1 MSAPSTPSPRLWLVA
16 PLLAFLIG
24 WVALFSWSGMVVESS
39 RYLIATLA
47 IGLAAVSLGVGLR
60 RAGLAAPVV
69 LGAQVVLALLALNAV
84 TAGAESW
91 RRVLPTRESISAT
104 TYAIYDGA
112 ATMNYYAAPV
122 SQNASH
128 TQAFLTACGLLVLLA
143 TDVLATW
150 VGRLPLVALPVLVT
164 LSVPIT
170 IMDARLSLLVFVL
183 TALLFLRLLGL
194 EHEENFAHWR
204 DLRARDLQAPARSG
218 SDRQAGSSSVL
229 LWTVSSVAVV
239 AAMLLAPLVPVT
251 DLLQR
256 SGTGGSGAGPG
267 GNFSLT
273 AVNPFIRLRRD
284 LVRQTHTPMLYATT
298 DSQDSGYLR
307 TTVLDE
313 FTSDSWRP
321 SKRQLPPEN
330 SANGDFPSPPG
341 LGPATSGRLSSW
353 DFRFA
358 RGFGTSWLPLPY
370 PVRSVEVPGIWRYD
384 SRTLDVAFLGGGPR
398 QDMAYSATAFTP
410 TITADRLRATV
421 GPPSSVRKAGTK
433 LPGDLPDVLTE
444 RAREVTRGAETDYDK
459 VVALQDWF
467 RTKGGFEYSLEQR
480 EGSGNDLLAAFVTDD
495 RVGYCEQFA
504 AAMATMVR
512 TLGIP
517 SRVVVGFLRGSSQPD
532 GRLLFTSDDRHAWPE
547 VYFSGFGWVRF
558 EPTPGQRTGA
568 APDWTRSDDAAADPE
583 AADAPTL
590 APVPRELPPDAF
602 SADSATSG
610 SGWVVPWQPL
620 VGLAV
625 LVLLML
631 TPAGVRRGQR
641 HRRLAPADLHQLS
654 EGAWAELRATAL
666 DLGLDWP
673 EDRSPREQAR
683 SVLGQVPAPQEEV
696 RSLETLLGE
705 VERGRYA
712 GAGTLTAD
720 PAERTRTADT
730 VGSWRRRMLRSVDRK
745 RSWRGRVWPSSL
757 VHRRR

>member
-1 MSAPSTPSPRLWLVA
+1 MSTPTTPSPRLWAVA
-16 PLLAFLIG
+16 PLLALLIG

-39 RYLIATLA
+39 RYLTATLL
-47 IGLAAVSLGVGLR
+47 IGLAAVGLGVGLR
-60 RAGLAAPVV
+60 RLGLAAPVV
-69 LGAQVVLALLALNAV
+69 LGAQVTLALLALNAV

-91 RRVLPTRESISAT
+91 RRVVPTRESISAT
-104 TYAIYDGA
+104 AYAISDGA

-128 TQAFLTACGLLVLLA
+128 TQAFLTVCGLLVLLA

-170 IMDARLSLLVFVL
+170 IMDARLNLLVFAL

-194 EHEENFAHWR
+194 EHEERFAHWR
-204 DLRARDLQAPARSG
+204 DLRGRDREAAIRPGLV
-218 SDRQAGSSSVL
+218 RQARESSAL

-239 AAMLLAPLVPVT
+239 AAMLIAPLVPVT

-256 SGTGGSGAGPG
+256 GGTGGSGTGQG
-267 GNFSLT
+267 GSFSMT

-298 DSQDSGYLR
+298 DSRETGYLR

-313 FTSDSWRP
+313 FTGDSWRP
-321 SKRQLPPEN
+321 SKRQLPAEN
-330 SANGDFPSPPG
+330 TANGDFPSPPG
-341 LGPATSGRLSSW
+341 LGPATSGRLSEW
-353 DFRFA
+353 DFKFA

-370 PVRSVEVPGIWRYD
+370 PVRSVEVPGTWRYD

-398 QDMAYSATAFTP
+398 QDLSYSATAFTP
-410 TITADRLRATV
+410 DITAERLRATIS
-421 GPPSSVRKAGTK
+421 PPTAVRKANTE
-433 LPGDLPDVLTE
+433 LPADLPDVLTE
-444 RAREVTRGAETDYDK
+444 RAREVTRGAKTDYDK

-467 RTKGGFEYSLEQR
+467 RSKGGFEYSLEQR
-480 EGSGNDLLAAFVTDD
+480 EGSGNDLLASFVTDD

-504 AAMATMVR
+504 AAMATMAR

-532 GRLLFTSDDRHAWPE
+532 GELLFTSDDRHAWPE

-568 APDWTRSDDAAADPE
+568 SPAWTRSDDAVSDPDAAE
-583 AADAPTL
+583 APTL
-590 APVPRELPPDAF
+590 APVPRQLPPDAT
-602 SADSATSG
+602 SGDATASG
-610 SGWVVPWQPL
+610 SGWAVPWQPL
-620 VGLAV
+620 AGLAA

-641 HRRLAPADLHQLS
+641 HRRLAPSDLHQLS
-654 EGAWAELRATAL
+654 EGAWAELRATAV
-666 DLGLDWP
+666 DLGLTWP

-683 SVLGQVPAPQEEV
+683 SMIGQVSAPEEEV

-705 VERGRYA
+705 VERGRYS
-712 GAGTLTAD
+712 GAATLTAD
-720 PAERTRTADT
+720 AAERTRTSST
-730 VGSWRRRMLRSVDRK
+730 VGSWRRRMLSSVERK
-745 RSWRGRVWPSSL
+745 RSWRGRMWPSSL
-757 VHRRR
+757 LHRHR